1 MKKIL
6 AVALST
12 LSMSAFAQDG
22 DLVLQ
27 GAKWIAKFE
36 NFICVEA
43 GPSVGAPS
51 SFEKLNVKF
60 EALTADSTLDNG
72 LIKASFSENGK
83 SCRYNAII
91 FADNAASTYKIVQ
104 SKAYNTADNSECAE
118 GKATL
123 DEALTAGDYLYW
135 GRPHRITFLAS
146 AEGAEVS
153 CPGSSQVGV
162 SFVVS
167 GRIQK

>member
-6 AVALST
+6 AVALTS
-12 LSMSAFAQDG
+12 LSLSAFAQDG

-36 NFICVEA
+36 NFICVAA
-43 GPSVGAPS
+43 GPSVEAPTA
-51 SFEKLNVKF
+51 FEKLNVQF
-60 EALTADSTLDNG
+60 EALTSDSTLDNG
-72 LIKASFSENGK
+72 LIKATFSENGK
-83 SCRYNAII
+83 VCRYSALI
-91 FADNAASTYKIVQ
+91 FADNAASTFKIVQ
-104 SKAYNTADNSECAE
+104 SKAYSTEDNSECAE
-118 GKATL
+118 GKAVL
-123 DEALTAGDYLYW
+123 DSALAGSDYLYW
-135 GRPHRITFLAS
+135 GRPHRVTFLAS